1 MPFENFPAAFADF
14 QAFLSERKGKIGAN
28 FVVQLRVTKGD
39 ELWLSPFRRSRGSC
53 RGSEIEGEEKGGG
66 GGEGGR
72 ERGEGASS
80 WYVSIATLVK
90 GYDCEPYFKAAEDLV
105 WIPHGA
111 KPHWGKLHY
120 LNYNQL
126 SRMYGEEYE
135 RYLSVRRRLDP
146 RDVFLNQ
153 HLRELFLE
161 RAIR

>member
-1 MPFENFPAAFADF
+1 
-14 QAFLSERKGKIGAN
+14 
-28 FVVQLRVTKGD
+28 
-39 ELWLSPFRRSRGSC
+39 LSPFRRSRGSC
-53 RGSEIEGEEKGGG
+53 RGSEKEGEEKGGG
-66 GGEGGR
+66 GGAGGR